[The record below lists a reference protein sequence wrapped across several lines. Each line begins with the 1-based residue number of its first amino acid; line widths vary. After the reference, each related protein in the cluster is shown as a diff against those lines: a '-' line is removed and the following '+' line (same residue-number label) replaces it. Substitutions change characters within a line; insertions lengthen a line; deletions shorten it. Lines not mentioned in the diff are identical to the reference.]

1 MDAAR
6 RGAMADTL
14 MDTTADTLA
23 DADQEA
29 LFPLSGPE

>member
-14 MDTTADTLA
+14 MDTMADTLA